1 MSISITVDSVTR
13 VFSRGAGVTNV
24 SCSAVDHD
32 IVGIAGRNGAGKST
46 LIKLIAGALSPASG
60 AVSVSVNGTLIDAD
74 DLQNYV
80 GLVGQYLAPYDESTP
95 RELLEVTARL
105 RGISWNVDMSTA
117 LLDRVKLGHVHD
129 RVAKGFSSGML
140 QRLRFAVAL
149 QHKPML
155 LLLDEPTS
163 NLDED
168 GVTLVKSIIDDQ
180 QTVGAIFLASNDAR
194 ELAWC
199 TRIVRLD

>member
-1 MSISITVDSVTR
+1 MSISVTLDSVTR
-13 VFSRGAGVTNV
+13 LFSRDAGVSNV
-24 SCSAVDHD
+24 SCTAGDQE
-32 IVGIAGRNGAGKST
+32 IIGIAGRNGAGKST

-60 AVSVSVNGTLIDAD
+60 SVSVRIDGVLVASD
-74 DLQNYV
+74 DVQNVV
-80 GLVGQYLAPYDESTP
+80 GLVGPYLALYDEFTP

-105 RGISWNVDMSTA
+105 RGMKWSPTDSA
-117 LLDRVKLGHVHD
+117 LLLERVKLGHVD
-129 RVAKGFSSGML
+129 QRPARGFSSGML

-149 QHKPML
+149 QHQPRL

-168 GVTLVKSIIDDQ
+168 GVSLVKSIIDDQ
-180 QTVGAIFLASNDAR
+180 QTRGAIFLASNDAR

>member
-1 MSISITVDSVTR
+1 VY
-13 VFSRGAGVTNV
+13 NV
-24 SCSAVDHD
+24 SCSAAEHE
-32 IVGIAGRNGAGKST
+32 IIGIAGRNGAGKST
-46 LIKLIAGALSPASG
+46 LIKLIAGTLSPASG
-60 AVSVSVNGTLIDAD
+60 TVAVMINGVPIAAD
-74 DLQNYV
+74 DLQNHI
-80 GLVGQYLAPYDESTP
+80 GLVGPYLALYDEFTP

-105 RGISWNVDMSTA
+105 RGMKWSDSESTA
-117 LLDRVKLGHVHD
+117 LLERVNLGHVD
-129 RVAKGFSSGML
+129 KRPARGFSSGML

-149 QHKPML
+149 QHKPAL

-168 GVTLVKSIIDDQ
+168 GVQLVKSIIDDHQ
-180 QTVGAIFLASNDAR
+180 PRGTIFLASNDAR